1 MKVYTVVSHYD
12 YEGETLEGVFAS
24 REDAFDWFNR
34 LKGSDGYFRSSYRIY
49 ESELGELV
57 CSFDYETMTRD
68 GIRI

>member
-1 MKVYTVVSHYD
+1 MKVYTVVSYYD

-34 LKGSDGYFRSSYRIY
+34 LKAMRSLTEYRIY